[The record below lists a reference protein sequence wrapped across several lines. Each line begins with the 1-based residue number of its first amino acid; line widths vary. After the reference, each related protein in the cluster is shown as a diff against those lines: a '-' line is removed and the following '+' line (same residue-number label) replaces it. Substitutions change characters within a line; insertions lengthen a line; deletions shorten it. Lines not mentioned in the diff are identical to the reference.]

1 MFLAGYYGSSIYA
14 LIGIMFN
21 VNLNL
26 PLDFLTTHG
35 LTLYSDF
42 DGDITLKSNNL
53 ATSVLRKPDSFGV
66 KSLFFF

>member
-21 VNLNL
+21 VNINS
-26 PLDFLTTHG
+26 PLGFLTTHG
-35 LTLYSDF
+35 LTLLSDSN
-42 DGDITLKSNNL
+42 GGITPKSNNL
-53 ATSVLRKPDSFGV
+53 ATSILRKPDSFGV